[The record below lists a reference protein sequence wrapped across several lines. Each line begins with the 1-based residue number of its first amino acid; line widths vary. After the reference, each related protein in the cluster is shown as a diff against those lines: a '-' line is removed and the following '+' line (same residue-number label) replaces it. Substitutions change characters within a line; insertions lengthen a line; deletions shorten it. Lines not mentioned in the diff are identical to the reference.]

1 MKRQLSNKELAAL
14 RHIRN
19 WLVHKGRAPSVRELM
34 GALGYKS
41 PRSAALIISRLMDL
55 ELVRRRENGGLQ
67 IVRSSEHELA
77 GARTVDV
84 PLVGTVACGTPMLA
98 EENIEAALRVST
110 DVARPPHRHFILRA
124 KGDSMDQKGIKD
136 QDLVLVRQQVT
147 ARDGDL
153 VVALVDGEATIK
165 EFHRTADLIVL
176 KPRSRNPAH
185 QPIVLNRNLS
195 IQGVVVRVIPS
206 LS

>member
-1 MKRQLSNKELAAL
+1 MKRRLSNKELAAL

-19 WLVHKGRAPSVRELM
+19 GLVHKGRAPSVRELM

-55 ELVRRRENGGLQ
+55 KLVRRRENGGLQ
-67 IVRSSEHELA
+67 IVRSSENALA

-110 DVARPPHRHFILRA
+110 DVARPPHRYFMLRA

-147 ARDGDL
+147 ARNGDW

-165 EFHRTADLIVL
+165 EFHRTADLILL
-176 KPRSRNPAH
+176 KPRSSNPAH
-185 QPIVLNRNLS
+185 QPIVLNQDLS

-206 LS
+206 VS